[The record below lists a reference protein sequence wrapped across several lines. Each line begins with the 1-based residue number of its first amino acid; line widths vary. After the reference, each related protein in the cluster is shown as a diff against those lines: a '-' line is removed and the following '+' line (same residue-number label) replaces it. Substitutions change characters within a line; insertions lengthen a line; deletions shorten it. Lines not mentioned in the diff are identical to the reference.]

1 MSMHLHPEKA
11 TGRRVEELCGY
22 FHQSEAS
29 LAKLSRQHKLLRLIV
44 FYSFLKW
51 KNWKIYYSTF
61 QSLSASAIETAVFET
76 MRFQMSP
83 VLWDPLESSSKSWVS
98 MNLKTAV
105 WDLSLGPQNQTA
117 SKWKR
122 FQTSIRSRLPQWST
136 TGNTTF
142 SELCNNST
150 DLLHRVIIRCLIWGY
165 PWLHI
170 VPTQLLS
177 NNHWANILEYFLE
190 SPYRQQQ
197 GKYWVFKKHH
207 FVSSVSQSWC

>member
-1 MSMHLHPEKA
+1 MWRSF
-11 TGRRVEELCGY
+11 VDI
-22 FHQSEAS
+22 FHQSEAR
-29 LAKLSRQHKLLRLIV
+29 LAKSSRQHKLLRVIV
-44 FYSFLKW
+44 FYSVLKW
-51 KNWKIYYSTF
+51 KNWKIHYSTF
-61 QSLSASAIETAVFET
+61 QSLSASTIETAVFET

-98 MNLKTAV
+98 MNLKIAV
-105 WDLSLGPQNQTA
+105 WDLSLRPQNQTA

-150 DLLHRVIIRCLIWGY
+150 DLLGHVIIHCLIWEY

-170 VPTQLLS
+170 VSTQLLS

-190 SPYRQQQ
+190 SPYR
-197 GKYWVFKKHH
+197 
-207 FVSSVSQSWC
+207 